1 VNLRAAISVS
11 AEDPMIDPSAAGI
24 DPTSTDGVAA
34 WTDGLDGK
42 AVPFAHAGSGRAR
55 LADDSADEY
64 WLG

>member
-1 VNLRAAISVS
+1 
-11 AEDPMIDPSAAGI
+11 MIDPSAAGI